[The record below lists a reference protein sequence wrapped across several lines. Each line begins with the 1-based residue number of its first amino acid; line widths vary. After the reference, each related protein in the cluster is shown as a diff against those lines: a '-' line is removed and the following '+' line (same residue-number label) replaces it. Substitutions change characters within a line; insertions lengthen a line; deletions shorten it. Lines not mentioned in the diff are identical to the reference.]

1 MFDTLIREMTNR
13 YGLDGKAEGFVSMVL
28 AYVTDPAKGGLPGL
42 LERFRTAGLGDLVA
56 SWLSDTDTPRE
67 PTNDQVA
74 SIFGGAGGLLSGLTD
89 KLQIPRDAAT
99 SALGAVLPMLV
110 SKLTPGGAI
119 PTSLPAEA
127 TALISRGQSLLGG
140 LVSSGSAALGAGAAA
155 VGAGAAATSS
165 AASSMAASAS
175 STAAAAGGG
184 MGKWLP
190 WVIGAAVV
198 VFGISYCGKKTPDSA
213 PAASTAPAPSPAPV
227 PEPAPAAEPAP
238 APAPAAEPAPAAA
251 ATAPAEA
258 PTGAAVLDSMVQDVP
273 KLQVFFDSGK
283 TDVAAEFADKS
294 KALVAYLQSHADM
307 KAVVSGFNDP
317 TGDPV
322 KNAELSKQRAKAVQ
336 AALEAAGVPA
346 DRAVLEKPAEATG
359 DTASNAASR
368 RVDVVLRAN

>member
-1 MFDTLIREMTNR
+1 MFDTLIREMTDR
-13 YGLDGKAEGFVSMVL
+13 YGLGGNAKGFVSMVL
-28 AYVTDPAKGGLPGL
+28 AYVTDPAKGGLSGL

-56 SWLSDTDTPRE
+56 SWLNDSDTPRE
-67 PTNDQVA
+67 PTSDQVA
-74 SIFGGAGGLLSGLTD
+74 SMFGGAGGLITSLTD
-89 KLQIPRDAAT
+89 KLHIPRDAAT

-110 SKLTPGGAI
+110 SKLTPGGVI

-127 TALISRGQSLLGG
+127 TALISGGQSLLGG
-140 LVSSGSAALGAGAAA
+140 LVSSGTAALGAGAAA

-165 AASSMAASAS
+165 AASSVAASAGQ
-175 STAAAAGGG
+175 TAAAAGGG
-184 MGKWLP
+184 IGKWLP
-190 WVIGAAVV
+190 WIIGAAVV

-213 PAASTAPAPSPAPV
+213 APPAVSTAPAPSPAPT
-227 PEPAPAAEPAP
+227 PTPAPAPEPAP
-238 APAPAAEPAPAAA
+238 APAAPVAAPAA
-251 ATAPAEA
+251 AEA
-258 PTGAAVLDSMVQDVP
+258 PTGAAVLESMVQDVP

-322 KNAELSKQRAKAVQ
+322 KNAELSKQRAMAVQ

-346 DRAVLEKPAEATG
+346 DRAVLEKPADATG